1 MPGTTIFTVEFRD
14 LVRSEHVLY
23 ATDTFDDAAR
33 IAIFVVK
40 SKNFTLLSTGFYREP
55 VTV

>member
-23 ATDTFDDAAR
+23 ETDTFDDAAR
-33 IAIFVVK
+33 IAIFVVE
-40 SKNFTLLSTGFYREP
+40 SRSFMLLSTGFRREP